1 MFTITFGG
9 WYQRTTLH
17 LSEVYDL
24 LDRGHSKLLL
34 SPHKLLEFHQK
45 LNLKSVSR
53 ENGYLEFVHA
63 FTNDGI
69 EIKYYEDG
77 LYILSIKSDDIES
90 AHGKLESYYNDFF
103 GPAIS
108 YIFSLGAPTP
118 KILADIKITN
128 PTVVFIQDT
137 KFNQSKI
144 NTKQFGEIYS
154 QITSEKYSVFKT
166 PHYIFIASPN
176 NFQKTHEL
184 VEMQIFFREFKD
196 QLERYLNIHRTIWEK
211 IQSIKERPLIS
222 GKLIGNLRNDLD
234 AYQKTINL
242 ISSRID
248 QMSTYVNTRANIAA
262 QLKIEDELSSIFQYK
277 FETLSNTHVYIQDIW
292 VMTKEYLDTAL
303 QVISDVQDQNSDK
316 TLESLRLITTMG
328 VFASVL
334 DYFAK
339 DSFPSFTA
347 IGFWYFIILVVGTFI
362 INKLITFI
370 YQNIK
375 YRLEFSKNKT

>member
-24 LDRGHSKLLL
+24 LDRGHSNLPL
-34 SPHKLLEFHQK
+34 STQRLLEHHQK
-45 LNLKSVSR
+45 LNLKSVRR

-77 LYILSIKSDDIES
+77 LYILSIKSEDIES
-90 AHGKLESYYNDFF
+90 AHKKLEIYYNDFF
-103 GPAIS
+103 SPAIS

-144 NTKQFGEIYS
+144 DTKQFGEIYS
-154 QITSEKYSVFKT
+154 QITSQKYSVFKT

-222 GKLIGNLRNDLD
+222 GKLVGQLRNDLD

-292 VMTKEYLDTAL
+292 AMTKEYLDTAL

-328 VFASVL
+328 VFAGIL

-339 DSFPSFTA
+339 DSFPSFTL
-347 IGFWYFIILVVGTFI
+347 IGIGYFIILVLGTLI
-362 INKLITFI
+362 INKLITYI

-375 YRLEFSKNKT
+375 YRLEFSENKT